1 MRIGRE
7 FDTRTGALC
16 LMRMMT
22 ITALACCLVVGVA
35 AAAILGRD
43 SIPAVPFF
51 SSSAPVPPA
60 VPAPTANRDGKA
72 DRLAVAIRPAS
83 AEISNEVPGTDLLRQ
98 ALATDGAVEAEVLP
112 TVAPI
117 AHPPLPHPRPK
128 LANQLVQKNYSLLSD
143 MQIAALK
150 GRLQLTRAQEPY
162 WPAVESA
169 LRDVARKVHARH
181 SAAPGTPANLG
192 PADIQ
197 QIKTA
202 AQPLLTRLREDQ
214 KREARSLARVIGL
227 EAVASL
233 I

>member
-1 MRIGRE
+1 MR
-7 FDTRTGALC
+7 T
-16 LMRMMT
+16 MT
-22 ITALACCLVVGVA
+22 ITALACCLVIGVA
-35 AAAILGRD
+35 AAGILGRD
-43 SIPAVPFF
+43 HIPAVPFF
-51 SSSAPVPPA
+51 SSPPPPPIDPGPV
-60 VPAPTANRDGKA
+60 ANRDGKT
-72 DRLAVAIRPAS
+72 DRLAVAVQPAPADT
-83 AEISNEVPGTDLLRQ
+83 AETEPPPQ
-98 ALATDGAVEAEVLP
+98 APATDNAAAAEMLP

>member
-1 MRIGRE
+1 
-7 FDTRTGALC
+7 
-16 LMRMMT
+16 
-22 ITALACCLVVGVA
+22 
-35 AAAILGRD
+35 
-43 SIPAVPFF
+43 
-51 SSSAPVPPA
+51 
-60 VPAPTANRDGKA
+60 
-72 DRLAVAIRPAS
+72 
-83 AEISNEVPGTDLLRQ
+83 
-98 ALATDGAVEAEVLP
+98 
-112 TVAPI
+112 
-117 AHPPLPHPRPK
+117 
-128 LANQLVQKNYSLLSD
+128 

>member
-1 MRIGRE
+1 MR
-7 FDTRTGALC
+7 T
-16 LMRMMT
+16 MT

-43 SIPAVPFF
+43 GIPAVPFL
-51 SSSAPVPPA
+51 SSPPPADPAPV
-60 VPAPTANRDGKA
+60 ANRDGKA
-72 DRLAVAIRPAS
+72 DRLPVATPPPSADAS
-83 AEISNEVPGTDLLRQ
+83 GAVPGIEPLRQ
-98 ALATDGAVEAEVLP
+98 ALATDGPVDAEVLP

-162 WPAVESA
+162 WPAVESV

>member
-1 MRIGRE
+1 
-7 FDTRTGALC
+7 
-16 LMRMMT
+16 MRMMT
-22 ITALACCLVVGVA
+22 ITALACCLVIGVA
-35 AAAILGRD
+35 AAAILGPD
-43 SIPAVPFF
+43 GIPAVPFL
-51 SSSAPVPPA
+51 SSPPPA
-60 VPAPTANRDGKA
+60 ADPLPAANRDAKA
-72 DRLAVAIRPAS
+72 DRLPVAIRPAP
-83 AEISNEVPGTDLLRQ
+83 ADLAGNVPGADLLRQ
-98 ALATDGAVEAEVLP
+98 ALATDGPVETEVLP

-181 SAAPGTPANLG
+181 SAAPGTPANLDS
-192 PADIQ
+192 ADIR

>member
-1 MRIGRE
+1 MR
-7 FDTRTGALC
+7 T
-16 LMRMMT
+16 MT
-22 ITALACCLVVGVA
+22 ITALACCLVIGVA
-35 AAAILGRD
+35 AAGILGRD
-43 SIPAVPFF
+43 HIPAVPFF
-51 SSSAPVPPA
+51 SSPPPPPVDPGP
-60 VPAPTANRDGKA
+60 VANRDGKT
-72 DRLAVAIRPAS
+72 DRLPVAIPPAPAEVAS
-83 AEISNEVPGTDLLRQ
+83 AAAGEPLRQ
-98 ALATDGAVEAEVLP
+98 ALATDSPVDAEVLP

-181 SAAPGTPANLG
+181 SASPGTPANLG

-197 QIKTA
+197 HIKTA

-214 KREARSLARVIGL
+214 KREARALARVIGL

>member
-1 MRIGRE
+1 MRI
-7 FDTRTGALC
+7 
-16 LMRMMT
+16 MT
-22 ITALACCLVVGVA
+22 ITALACCLVIGVA

-43 SIPAVPFF
+43 GIPAVPFF
-51 SSSAPVPPA
+51 SSPAPVPPA
-60 VPAPTANRDGKA
+60 AAPAPTANRDGKA
-72 DRLAVAIRPAS
+72 DRLPVAVQPAT
-83 AEISNEVPGTDLLRQ
+83 AEIASEVPGTDLLRQ
-98 ALATDGAVEAEVLP
+98 ALATDSPVDAEVLP

-128 LANQLVQKNYSLLSD
+128 FANQLVQKNYSLLSD

-181 SAAPGTPANLG
+181 SASPGTPANLD
-192 PADIQ
+192 PADVQ

-202 AQPLLTRLREDQ
+202 VQPLLTRLREDQ
-214 KREARSLARVIGL
+214 KSEARSLARVIGL

>member
-1 MRIGRE
+1 
-7 FDTRTGALC
+7 
-16 LMRMMT
+16 MT
-22 ITALACCLVVGVA
+22 ISALVCCLVVGVA
-35 AAAILGRD
+35 AAAIFGRD
-43 SIPAVPFF
+43 HFPAVSFF
-51 SSSAPVPPA
+51 SSPPPPPPDPGPV
-60 VPAPTANRDGKA
+60 ANRDGKA
-72 DRLAVAIRPAS
+72 DRLAVAVQPAPADTAEAEPPPQAPATNS
-83 AEISNEVPGTDLLRQ
+83 AAD
-98 ALATDGAVEAEVLP
+98 AEVLP
-112 TVAPI
+112 MVAPI